1 MRLRD
6 IGGTAPCANPLT
18 TPSHIL
24 QDKSSLSG
32 TETRESRPRFRK
44 RALTAF
50 HNVIARNLTPLWAG
64 AAASGTCIDIEHAR
78 CVDAPI

>member
-24 QDKSSLSG
+24 QDKSSLV
-32 TETRESRPRFRK
+32 RDRNAR
-44 RALTAF
+44 
-50 HNVIARNLTPLWAG
+50 IAAEIP
-64 AAASGTCIDIEHAR
+64 
-78 CVDAPI
+78 